1 VLYCFI
7 LGIEKK
13 IQVIY
18 NRYCNTIKYY
28 LYGGMDM
35 KVLDSFSL
43 KGKVALVTGGAGKY
57 GKQIALALA
66 EAGAETYMASRN
78 VEALEKVAS
87 KFREEGL
94 NVKSL
99 YYDQG
104 EESTIL
110 ALRDEILK
118 QSGRVDVLVNNAVA
132 RTTESWYDTADNFTK
147 SMVVNGTGIFLMCR
161 TFGDVMAKQGGGSI
175 VNIGSM
181 MGLVGP
187 DKNNYEGL
195 DMGDSAGDY
204 FFHKAGMMNFTKFVA
219 AQYGLQNVRC
229 NCVNPGGLYGGQ
241 PELFIQRYNKRTLLG
256 RMANDTDLKGV
267 VVFLASDASL
277 YLTGS
282 SISVDGG
289 YTSI

>member
-1 VLYCFI
+1 
-7 LGIEKK
+7 
-13 IQVIY
+13 
-18 NRYCNTIKYY
+18 
-28 LYGGMDM
+28 MDM

-87 KFREEGL
+87 KFRAEGL

-118 QSGRVDVLVNNAVA
+118 QSGRIDVLVNNAVA
-132 RTTESWYDTADNFTK
+132 RTTSSWDDSAENFSK

-181 MGLVGP
+181 MALVGP

>member
-181 MGLVGP
+181 MALV
-187 DKNNYEGL
+187 
-195 DMGDSAGDY
+195 
-204 FFHKAGMMNFTKFVA
+204 
-219 AQYGLQNVRC
+219 
-229 NCVNPGGLYGGQ
+229 
-241 PELFIQRYNKRTLLG
+241 
-256 RMANDTDLKGV
+256 
-267 VVFLASDASL
+267 
-277 YLTGS
+277 
-282 SISVDGG
+282 
-289 YTSI
+289 